1 MDRQMYEAH
10 DQLEA
15 THWWFVARANII
27 MSLLRHELNG
37 SVAQPRILDLGC
49 GTGGML
55 LHLRTLGAAAGVDA
69 SPDAVA
75 IAREKTGTDVRLGSL
90 PHDVP
95 FDRGTFD
102 VVTVL
107 DVIEHVDDD
116 VASLQTTFDMLRPGG
131 LLVCTVPAH
140 QYLWSEH
147 DVLNEHKR
155 RYSKDELRTKIE
167 NTGYTLRMLSF
178 YNMFFYPP
186 VAALRLMRRNR
197 TEHKPQLGI
206 VPGPINALFT
216 SLFASEKHL
225 LKIAS
230 LPIGVSLIAIAQKPE
245 SKKGS
250 IDGQ

>member
-27 MSLLRHELNG
+27 MSLLRRELLDG
-37 SVAQPRILDLGC
+37 GKPRILDLGC

-55 LHLRTLGAAAGVDA
+55 LHLRTLGPSSGVDA
-69 SPDAVA
+69 SPEAVA

-102 VVTVL
+102 IVTVL

-116 VASLQTTFDMLRPGG
+116 IGSLQTTYDMLRPGG
-131 LLVCTVPAH
+131 LMVCTVPAH

-155 RYSKDELRTKIE
+155 RYSRNELRTKIE
-167 NTGYTLRMLSF
+167 NTGYNVRLLSF

-197 TEHKPQLGI
+197 TENKPQLGI
-206 VPGPINALFT
+206 VPGPINAFFT
-216 SLFASEKHL
+216 GLFASEKHL
-225 LKIAS
+225 LKFAS
-230 LPIGVSLIAIAQKPE
+230 LPIGVSLIAIAQKPGPV
-245 SKKGS
+245 KGS
-250 IDGQ
+250 NDGQ

>member
-15 THWWFVARANII
+15 THWWFVARARII
-27 MSLLRHELNG
+27 MSMLRRELPPG
-37 SVAQPRILDLGC
+37 VADPRILDLGC

-55 LHLRTLGAAAGVDA
+55 LHLRTLGPSAGVDA
-69 SPDAVA
+69 SPEAVA

-90 PHDVP
+90 PNDVP
-95 FDRGTFD
+95 FERGTFD

-107 DVIEHVDDD
+107 DVVEHVDDD
-116 VASLQTTFDMLRPGG
+116 IGSFKTTFDMLRPGG

-155 RYSKDELRTKIE
+155 RYSKSELRTRIE
-167 NTGYTLRMLSF
+167 DTGYVIHALSF

-197 TEHKPQLGI
+197 TENKPQLGI
-206 VPGPINALFT
+206 VPGPVNAMFT
-216 SLFASEKHL
+216 SLFASERFL
-225 LKIAS
+225 LKLGS
-230 LPIGVSLIAIAQKPE
+230 LPFGVSLIAVAEKPA
-245 SKKGS
+245 
-250 IDGQ
+250 